1 MNPQDKKDCARCRWE
16 QSIEQQNESVIGYVV
31 SILASVGTTLLVMW
45 LRGNL

>member
-1 MNPQDKKDCARCRWE
+1 MTQDGKDPKGE
-16 QSIEQQNESVIGYVV
+16 STLEYIVSIVV